1 MSYKTVII
9 NEEDECNVT
18 VVINDK
24 TPQFDEI
31 NDLFNI
37 AIGLYQT
44 KIDNVVNNV
53 ISNSALYL
61 NPEEVEEVNLMQ
73 TLTAKWMETAE
84 EMDTIQQNFSGGWQD
99 VTEYI
104 QAGVVDAGFF

>member
-18 VVINDK
+18 VVVNDK
-24 TPQFDEI
+24 APQFDEI
-31 NDLFNI
+31 NDLLNI

-44 KIDNVVNNV
+44 KIDTVVNNV
-53 ISNSALYL
+53 IANSALYL

-73 TLTAKWMETAE
+73 TLTGKWMETAE
-84 EMDTIQQNFSGGWQD
+84 EMDTIQQNFSGGWQE

-104 QAGVVDAGFF
+104 QDGVVDAGFF